1 MRNDSIRNFVLDYLV
16 KYKDLP
22 TRTLAKIIYH
32 DNPYLF
38 KNLEYARK
46 AVRYYRGATGK
57 RDRDGVLK
65 KYGKI
70 F

>member
-1 MRNDSIRNFVLDYLV
+1 MGNETINKFILDYLV

-38 KNLEYARK
+38 KNLEYVRRT
-46 AVRYYRGATGK
+46 VRYYRGASGK
-57 RDRDGVLK
+57 KDRKTVLN
-65 KYGKI
+65 KYGKT